1 MAKFPNDVQ
10 SNHIST
16 VVVPNDRKRYA
27 VKDTYAR
34 SLCNFLNTRKSEVYI
49 GTPSASGAVSPSAP
63 RYTDCYLDPH
73 MFSPVYDAQNKLTSK
88 VLINS
93 HVVYVNLDN
102 SSPIGSH
109 TINMSD
115 KEWESLVNGVDH
127 HVSPIHIN
135 FTTNIH
141 NSNPPSGPPIA
152 SINSD
157 IIMASTQVVTDVSTG
172 GTTEWFFTGTGL
184 IYTGTDIDA
193 YKYVLVRMKLH
204 GVAGSRQA
212 VITVTELPKMA

>member
-1 MAKFPNDVQ
+1 MLGFDFLEEIEPEVGAD
-10 SNHIST
+10 ISQIT
-16 VVVPNDRKRYA
+16 TTDGLEHKLA
-27 VKDTYAR
+27 DTTAR
-34 SLCNFLNTRKSEVYI
+34 NNIKNKSRVYI
-49 GTPSASGAVSPSAP
+49 GTPGNVSAATPH
-63 RYTDCYLDPH
+63 YTDCFLDPH

-102 SSPIGSH
+102 NSPIGSH

-157 IIMASTQVVTDVSTG
+157 IIMASTQVITGISTG

-204 GVAGSRQA
+204 RVAGSRHA
-212 VITVTELPKMA
+212 VITVTELPKRV

>member
-1 MAKFPNDVQ
+1 MANFPHDVQ

-16 VVVPNDRKRYA
+16 VVVPNDRKHYA

-49 GTPSASGAVSPSAP
+49 GTPPASGAVSTNAP

-73 MFSPVYDAQNKLTSK
+73 MFSPVYDDKNTLTSK

-102 SSPIGSH
+102 NSPIGSH

-127 HVSPIHIN
+127 HVSPIHIS

-157 IIMASTQVVTDVSTG
+157 IIMASTQVVTDISTG

-193 YKYVLVRMKLH
+193 YKYVLVRMKLG
-204 GVAGSRQA
+204 GVAGSHYA
-212 VITVTELPKMA
+212 VITVTELPKRA